1 MLLSNK
7 RTKAFGASLLIIAL
21 LAGCAQGDRNV
32 SRLNAGVTKLAVGD
46 PYPVSAR
53 DLAAA
58 MIQAGFTGDEVL
70 EYGPEVRNAIGTAG
84 GAQVNRDKFVMA
96 IFSVQ
101 DGTLFVSS
109 RDGSTFLREL

>member
-1 MLLSNK
+1 MRRSKQVL
-7 RTKAFGASLLIIAL
+7 AAL
-21 LAGCAQGDRNV
+21 GVALVLTGCASGTDRNV
-32 SRLNAGVTKLAVGD
+32 KALNAGVTKLAVGD

-53 DLAAA
+53 DLAAV
-58 MIQAGFTGDEVL
+58 MVQAGFTGSEVL
-70 EYGPEVRNAIGTAG
+70 EYGPSVRNAIGTAG
-84 GAQVNRDKFVMA
+84 GAQVNKDRLVMA